1 MSRPDFYR
9 AFEDRFRG
17 PAQVIELRLSVYLPF
32 LRPIADEHR
41 GATLTDLGCGRGEW
55 LALLQSTGI
64 EAQGVDKDEAMLAAC
79 REQGLK
85 VECADAID
93 YLKRLPDASQFA
105 ISAFHFVEHVP
116 FDALH
121 VVASEAMR
129 VLRPGGLL
137 ILETPNPESLIV
149 STTDFYNDPSHGRP
163 IPPRLLAFLA
173 EFHGFADVKVLRL
186 QERRDLR
193 ELSPEGMSL
202 WGVLTGTSPDYA
214 VIARKPGPPATDE
227 IAAYKQDYGVTLESL
242 AIDYDIALR
251 KWLAQ
256 LRERLDAV
264 HASTAAAQARAD
276 DVHRAFAWLDGERAS
291 IASHVASLDSQ
302 LAALGAQLGAQLAS
316 ANAQLESLKVQQA
329 STDALLRVMTQS
341 RSWRI
346 TAPLRW
352 FGHKLRAIR
361 NALSS

>member
-17 PAQVIELRLSVYLPF
+17 PAQVVELRLSVYLPF
-32 LRPIADEHR
+32 VRAVADAHR

-55 LALLQSTGI
+55 LALLQQAGI
-64 EAQGVDKDEAMLAAC
+64 AAQGVDKDEAMLAAC

-85 VECADAID
+85 VQCADAIE
-93 YLKRLPDASQFA
+93 YLKGLPDASQLA

-129 VLRPGGLL
+129 VLKPGGLL
-137 ILETPNPESLIV
+137 ILETPNPESLVV
-149 STTDFYNDPSHGRP
+149 STTDFYNDPSHGQP
-163 IPPRLLAFLA
+163 IPPKLLAFLA
-173 EFHGFADVKVLRL
+173 EFHGFTDTKILRL

-214 VIARKPGPPATDE
+214 VIARKSGPPATGD
-227 IAAYKQDYGVTLESL
+227 IAAFQQEYGVTLESL
-242 AIDYDIALR
+242 AIDFDIALR

-256 LRERLDAV
+256 AQEKLDAV
-264 HASTAAAQARAD
+264 HAFAASADASAKEAHRIFGALEADRGRVHEHLAAVDAR
-276 DVHRAFAWLDGERAS
+276 FGSLDARLA
-291 IASHVASLDSQ
+291 ALDSQ
-302 LAALGAQLGAQLAS
+302 IAS
-316 ANAQLESLKVQQA
+316 AHAQQA
-329 STDALLRVMTQS
+329 STEAHLRAITQS
-341 RSWRI
+341 RSWRM

-352 FGHKLRAIR
+352 VAHKLRAIR